1 MRKESTESRS
11 ESRPEWEQLE
21 DWVRSQVQRLIQ
33 ELLEEEVTAFLGRA
47 KSALRSDSDSD
58 TGYRNGYGRA
68 RRLTLS
74 SGTIQLRRPRVRDTE
89 EQFESRL
96 LPLFV
101 NRTRKV
107 AELIPELY
115 LHGLSEGDFDLA
127 LRGLLG
133 EDAPVSASTVARLK
147 DKWNDELAQWR
158 SRPLDDLEVVYMWVD
173 GVYVKAGLEKEKAA
187 VLVVMA
193 ALSDGSKVVVSAV
206 PGYRESTENWSEV
219 LRDIKR
225 RGLSCPR
232 LVVGDGHLGIWG
244 ALRNVYPQAAEQ
256 RCWNHKIVNV
266 LAKEVSSKSVYPVRR
281 CTLCLNNT
289 GLRPKRGD
297 TPPMRKES
305 TESRSES
312 RPEWEQLEDWVR
324 SQVQR
329 LIQELL
335 EEEVT
340 AFLGRAKSAL
350 RSDSDSDTGYR
361 NGYGRARRLTLSSGT
376 IQLRR
381 PRVRDTEEQFE
392 SRLLPLFVNRT
403 RKVAE
408 LIPEL
413 CLHGLSEGDFDLALR
428 GLLGEDASVSASTVA
443 RLKSKWNDELAQW
456 RSRPLDDLEVVYMWV
471 DGVYVKAGLEK
482 EKAAV
487 LVVMAALSDGSKV
500 VVSTVPGYREST
512 ENWSEVLRDIKRRGL
527 SCPRLVVG
535 DGHLGIWGALRN
547 VYPQA
552 AEQRCW
558 NHKIVN
564 VLAKLPKRQQD
575 QAKLMLRPIPYAQTR
590 TEAERLRTE
599 FTRWCRDHSYE
610 AASVTL
616 ERDWDRMITFYDFP
630 KEHWSHLR
638 TTNPVESP
646 FAALRLRTDA
656 AKRYKRVDRAIA
668 VIWKMLMV
676 AEQRFRRLKAPEL
689 IEDVYLGT
697 QYVDGIVF
705 EPTAEK
711 VAA

>member
-147 DKWNDELAQWR
+147 SKWNDELAQWR

-219 LRDIKR
+219 LRDMRR
-225 RGLSCPR
+225 RGWS
-232 LVVGDGHLGIWG
+232 
-244 ALRNVYPQAAEQ
+244 A
-256 RCWNHKIVNV
+256 
-266 LAKEVSSKSVYPVRR
+266 
-281 CTLCLNNT
+281 
-289 GLRPKRGD
+289 RGWWLETD
-297 TPPMRKES
+297 T
-305 TESRSES
+305 
-312 RPEWEQLEDWVR
+312 W
-324 SQVQR
+324 
-329 LIQELL
+329 
-335 EEEVT
+335 
-340 AFLGRAKSAL
+340 A
-350 RSDSDSDTGYR
+350 
-361 NGYGRARRLTLSSGT
+361 SG
-376 IQLRR
+376 
-381 PRVRDTEEQFE
+381 
-392 SRLLPLFVNRT
+392 
-403 RKVAE
+403 
-408 LIPEL
+408 EL
-413 CLHGLSEGDFDLALR
+413 CATS
-428 GLLGEDASVSASTVA
+428 
-443 RLKSKWNDELAQW
+443 
-456 RSRPLDDLEVVYMWV
+456 
-471 DGVYVKAGLEK
+471 
-482 EKAAV
+482 
-487 LVVMAALSDGSKV
+487 
-500 VVSTVPGYREST
+500 
-512 ENWSEVLRDIKRRGL
+512 IRRRQ
-527 SCPRLVVG
+527 S
-535 DGHLGIWGALRN
+535 N
-547 VYPQA
+547 
-552 AEQRCW
+552 RCW

-575 QAKLMLRPIPYAQTR
+575 QAKLMLRTIPYAPTR
-590 TEAERLRTE
+590 TEAERLRTV
-599 FTRWCRDHSYE
+599 FTRWCGDHSYE
-610 AASVTL
+610 AASEAL
-616 ERDWDRMITFYDFP
+616 ERDWDRMVTFYDFP
-630 KEHWSHLR
+630 KEHWGHLR

-689 IEDVYLGT
+689 IEDVYLGA
-697 QYVDGIVF
+697 QYADGIAI
-705 EPTAEK
+705 ESTAEK